1 MKAFQIQTRLFLILI
16 LSQAATVFGDSFYD
30 LGLNW
35 TQWIPNQG
43 QVKRSQPSTTPG
55 STSYYSMPAPT
66 PGRIDPV
73 AFHAYLQASTAAAN
87 ASSSSNYTPPSNTTQ
102 AYIPATAPVVTT
114 PTTTP
119 VYASQPTNYGS
130 TTSFDFGVG
139 SSSGSPAPSFS
150 QSIGSS
156 SRYDALINMGSG
168 PYPLANQLLT
178 GTAQPW
184 YQSPVVQSIYGGTP
198 NADQQKS
205 FEQDVLQKVQQT
217 YALSGINVNLTLDP
231 NATAARTISVVSGAS
246 YGSIQDAA
254 GITADNNN
262 GFSFIDKLNGAKNLT
277 DLEWAVAHN
286 VAHEMMHSFGVDH
299 HDTSGQFLDG
309 AIANWNLLL
318 DPNTKFSS
326 IAASDLQHQ
335 FAAGLSDNSNSTV
348 SGFLGQ
354 QIASADAL
362 IIAPQPVP
370 EPTTV
375 AIWIAGVAIALV
387 ARNKRRNA

>member
-43 QVKRSQPSTTPG
+43 QVKRSQSSTSSGT
-55 STSYYSMPAPT
+55 SSYYSLPVPT
-66 PGRIDPV
+66 PSRIDPV
-73 AFHAYLQASTAAAN
+73 AFRAYLQASTAAAN

-102 AYIPATAPVVTT
+102 AYAPAVTT
-114 PTTTP
+114 PP
-119 VYASQPTNYGS
+119 PASAYSAQSTNYDS

-139 SSSGSPAPSFS
+139 SSSGSPASSVS
-150 QSIGSS
+150 QTIGSS

-168 PYPLANQLLT
+168 PYSLANQLLT
-178 GTAQPW
+178 GNAQPW

-198 NADQQKS
+198 NADQQKA

-217 YALSGINVNLTLDP
+217 YAQSGINVNLTLDP
-231 NATAARTISVVSGAS
+231 NASAARTISVVSGAS

-286 VAHEMMHSFGVDH
+286 VAHEMMHSFGVEH
-299 HDTSGQFLDG
+299 HDASGQFLDG

-318 DPNTKFSS
+318 DPNTKFSE
-326 IAASDLQHQ
+326 IAVFDLQHQ
-335 FAAGLSDNSNSTV
+335 LAAGLSDNSNSTV

-354 QIASADAL
+354 QLSGHADAL
-362 IIAPQPVP
+362 IVAPQPVP
-370 EPTTV
+370 EPATV
-375 AIWIAGVAIALV
+375 AIWLTGAAIALV
-387 ARNKRRNA
+387 VRKKRRNA